1 MLMLALRLILKH
13 CLQFVGSKLVVE
25 KKKKKKK
32 KKRSGK
38 RKGCVEIEVWSTS
51 KYFALGFQENSMQN
65 SVCFFNCFLVIKGI
79 I

>member
-32 KKRSGK
+32 KKEGASEK
-38 RKGCVEIEVWSTS
+38 D
-51 KYFALGFQENSMQN
+51 AL
-65 SVCFFNCFLVIKGI
+65 K
-79 I
+79 